1 MYYNCCITACLFFLL
16 VFFKN
21 SSLKPD
27 EIASMST
34 IVLMEVTGNT
44 GRKTWQA
51 GRPGEVYQNREKTG
65 GTRRFGRLH
74 LLIDKSRLTIKQKK
88 KCWKFGSKNLG
99 SYNDFNALM
108 SLKYFCF
115 LILRNLCLLWKK
127 NLGFIFP

>member
-1 MYYNCCITACLFFLL
+1 MYYNCCITACSFFLL

-21 SSLKPD
+21 SSLKSD

-34 IVLMEVTGNT
+34 RKWQAILGEKLDKPEDLEKSIKT
-44 GRKTWQA
+44 GRKLAVPGGLADCVCWLINPNWQK
-51 GRPGEVYQNREKTG
+51 N
-65 GTRRFGRLH
+65 
-74 LLIDKSRLTIKQKK
+74 KK

-99 SYNDFNALM
+99 SYNDCNVLM

-115 LILRNLCLLWKK
+115 LMLRNLCLLWKK